1 MQRKRIISLIS
12 CILSVSFIITG
23 CSKEKTIVID
33 TNIEEESSSS
43 MDITETTI
51 NLDME
56 ELYFPLYFDGDEIY
70 GTLGLSGG
78 GGEPTDEYP
87 IYGLFKNN
95 LYNLDIDG
103 NLKESN
109 KAPANYSW
117 EVRSASTKA
126 VGREYFGKIED
137 KRVYYFDNKTAEK
150 IHIGDHT
157 TRWKAT
163 DDGMDIELLPETIPG
178 EYADNAQIIEGN
190 SDYAYIMECEETKNI
205 LVKLEIINLKDNKK
219 YNYTGKDIGRIEE
232 VVYSKI
238 TNKFYG
244 MDWTGKLYSIELNG
258 EEVKFVEEDNIDIK
272 GLNYIRPDGMSVTNE
287 GKIVILNTKGKGEVL
302 SIVYNPKM
310 KTTNYIN
317 KNPEDRLMVEA
328 FFTEN
333 NKLVLCKYTE
343 NKQIEMFI
351 AELKD
356 DALKIYTKLDIP
368 NKEGEYSLFS
378 SAIIDE
384 EGKKMLIG
392 TQLYTPENNTVANVR
407 YVYKLIEFN

>member
-1 MQRKRIISLIS
+1 
-12 CILSVSFIITG
+12 
-23 CSKEKTIVID
+23 
-33 TNIEEESSSS
+33 
-43 MDITETTI
+43 
-51 NLDME
+51 
-56 ELYFPLYFDGDEIY
+56 
-70 GTLGLSGG
+70 
-78 GGEPTDEYP
+78 
-87 IYGLFKNN
+87 
-95 LYNLDIDG
+95 
-103 NLKESN
+103 
-109 KAPANYSW
+109 
-117 EVRSASTKA
+117 
-126 VGREYFGKIED
+126 
-137 KRVYYFDNKTAEK
+137 
-150 IHIGDHT
+150 
-157 TRWKAT
+157 
-163 DDGMDIELLPETIPG
+163 
-178 EYADNAQIIEGN
+178 
-190 SDYAYIMECEETKNI
+190 
-205 LVKLEIINLKDNKK
+205 
-219 YNYTGKDIGRIEE
+219 
-232 VVYSKI
+232 
-238 TNKFYG
+238 
-244 MDWTGKLYSIELNG
+244 
-258 EEVKFVEEDNIDIK
+258 
-272 GLNYIRPDGMSVTNE
+272 MSVTNE

-368 NKEGEYSLFS
+368 HKEGEYSLFS